1 MPLRRTEQVSDRYR
15 GLDTWQDDAILT
27 AMLQGQASAVATVQR
42 ALPALSAAASDIV
55 GRYESG
61 GRLIY
66 AGAGSSGVI
75 ARLDALEL
83 PGTYGIPSERIV
95 TLIAGGEESLR
106 CLNNGAEDDREEAR
120 SAIEPLE
127 LTKQDSVIGIS
138 ASGSTPYVL
147 AVMEAARAA
156 SALTLGMACN
166 ADAPLLKLCMHEVLL
181 DSEPEVVAGST
192 RMNAGTAQK
201 CALNL
206 LSTLVAIRLGHV
218 YDGMMVNLRAENS
231 KLKER
236 ATDIVT
242 RASGVDALTAGQYLE
257 ETGGAVKP
265 AILMGAGVRSA
276 RDADA
281 LLSSVKGNLRR
292 ALEVNAEET
301 EGSVACRSGEETKEA
316 NKDQGKKEISHG

>member
-1 MPLRRTEQVSDRYR
+1 MPVRRTEQVSERYR

-27 AMLQGQASAVATVQR
+27 AMLEGQANAVAAVQR
-42 ALPALSAAASDIV
+42 ALPALSAAARDIV
-55 GRYESG
+55 VRYESG

-83 PGTYGIPSERIV
+83 PGTYGIPNQRIV

-106 CLNNGAEDDREEAR
+106 SLNSGAEDDREEAR
-120 SAIEPLE
+120 RATEPLG
-127 LTKQDSVIGIS
+127 LTDRDSVIGIS

-147 AVMEAARAA
+147 AVMDAARTA

-166 ADAPLLKLCMHEVLL
+166 ADTPLLKLSEHKVLL
-181 DSEPEVVAGST
+181 DSDPEVVAGST

-206 LSTLVAIRLGHV
+206 LSTLVSIRLGHV
-218 YDGMMVNLRAENS
+218 YDGMMVNLQAENS

-236 ATDIVT
+236 AADIVA
-242 RASGVDALTAGQYLE
+242 RASGIDAATAADHLGQ
-257 ETGGAVKP
+257 TGGAVKP

-276 RDADA
+276 QEAKA
-281 LLSSVKGNLRR
+281 LLSSVKGNVRR
-292 ALEVNAEET
+292 ALEAHTEET
-301 EGSVACRSGEETKEA
+301 EEPAAS
-316 NKDQGKKEISHG
+316 